1 MFKYDNTNTL
11 YLNKIIKNSHFQK
24 NGYLLKLSSK
34 HEIMMHIKKYL
45 LGEIKDDRPNL
56 VNNKSGVNTEDLLQ
70 LSKPSTSG
78 QSKKRNRKS
87 ENDTT
92 KLNIMHLN
100 IQCLRNKTLLIEKFI
115 DDNKKT
121 KTESQFICITEHWLN
136 ELEIDVLTIKNYLAI
151 AFSVRSVFK
160 RGAP

>member
-70 LSKPSTSG
+70 LSKPTTSG
-78 QSKKRNRKS
+78 QSKNTIEDPK
-87 ENDTT
+87 TT
-92 KLNIMHLN
+92 QPN
-100 IQCLRNKTLLIEKFI
+100 
-115 DDNKKT
+115 
-121 KTESQFICITEHWLN
+121 
-136 ELEIDVLTIKNYLAI
+136 
-151 AFSVRSVFK
+151 
-160 RGAP
+160 